1 LQEATR
7 SRRKEAIVDSY
18 ILRIYRQE
26 KKNPRMLIGTVEKVG
41 KRGRAA
47 FTNMDELWEI
57 VDEGK
62 DGKAKMRKVKN
73 EPKGVIEVPKVKGLS
88 GLTRRRGAHP

>member
-1 LQEATR
+1 M
-7 SRRKEAIVDSY
+7 DSY
-18 ILRIYRQE
+18 IVRIYRQE
-26 KKNPRMLIGTVEKVG
+26 KKNPRLLVGTVEKVG

-62 DGKAKMRKVKN
+62 DGRAKMRKVKDWQ
-73 EPKGVIEVPKVKGLS
+73 EKEL
-88 GLTRRRGAHP
+88 RGKDQKLEMAKAEKRCS